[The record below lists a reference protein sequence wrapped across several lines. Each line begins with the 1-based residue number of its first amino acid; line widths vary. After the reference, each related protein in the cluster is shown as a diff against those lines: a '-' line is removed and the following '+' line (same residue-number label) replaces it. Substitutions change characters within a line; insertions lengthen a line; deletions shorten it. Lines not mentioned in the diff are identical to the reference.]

1 MSGVTLSVLVHAA
14 LSGRPY
20 NQQRLGLQAQRY
32 ARKITNRVCP
42 DFPEDRH
49 EEVFQQAFV
58 ELFTL
63 GVGALVGTTGQALF
77 RRSVFNA
84 ARVVR
89 SNYTAAGQRTRRPAK
104 NTAAEPE
111 RVVAED
117 VGRIVDVK
125 TLERCTVG
133 EGDDTS
139 LDFDLFESRAAA
151 EVSQQAEDRVDLER
165 ELDRASPV
173 VAEALRLICVNGET
187 VSFAAERLD
196 VTRFS
201 LTRKLDAFCP
211 MWRAAA

>member
-1 MSGVTLSVLVHAA
+1 MSGVTLSVLVRAA
-14 LSGRPY
+14 MSGHPY

-32 ARKITNRVCP
+32 ARKITNRICP

-58 ELFTL
+58 ELFTF
-63 GVGALVGTTGQALF
+63 GVSALTGTTGQALF

-89 SNYTAAGQRTRRPAK
+89 STYTAAGRRTRRPAK
-104 NTAAEPE
+104 NAPAAPE

-117 VGRIVDVK
+117 VGRIADAK
-125 TLERCTVG
+125 TLEQCVVG
-133 EGDDTS
+133 EGDS
-139 LDFDLFESRAAA
+139 ASIDFDRFKSRAAA
-151 EVSQQAEDRVDLER
+151 DAIQLAEDRIDLDR
-165 ELDRASPV
+165 ELDRALPV

-187 VSFAAERLD
+187 VSFAAEQ
-196 VTRFS
+196 VAVNRFA
-201 LTRKLDAFCP
+201 LTRKLDTFCP

>member
-14 LSGRPY
+14 LSGHPY
-20 NQQRLGLQAQRY
+20 NQQRLGLQALRY

-58 ELFTL
+58 ELFTF

-104 NTAAEPE
+104 NAPVEPE

-117 VGRIVDVK
+117 VGRIADVK

-139 LDFDLFESRAAA
+139 IDFDLFESRAAA
-151 EVSQQAEDRVDLER
+151 EVFQQAEDRIDLER

-187 VSFAAERLD
+187 VS
-196 VTRFS
+196 
-201 LTRKLDAFCP
+201 
-211 MWRAAA
+211 